1 MFVTMAA
8 SNDGI
13 PEGLYPMR
21 AVTRFTGLSPDVV
34 RVWERRYDA
43 VTPDRT
49 AGRARRYSSTDI
61 RRLLMLNELTRRG
74 HSIGDVARLA
84 DDRLRDMLDRDSIL
98 REPMAPQFRPD
109 PEANRDGIVAEYLGA
124 MGRFEVRRAQEVLG
138 AAAALLPPTTFLFDV
153 IMPILREVGLRW
165 SRDEMGIAHE
175 HVVSSHVKGFLTGLL
190 RLVPPPAPG
199 APRLLAATPRN
210 HHHEFG
216 ALMAAYLGA
225 VRGWDVVYVG
235 PDIPGDDLRMAADL
249 AGADLIVLSVLRV
262 PTPKDLK
269 ELATELRALA
279 RRVTLWIGTP
289 PEHPIRQHVKNIR
302 FFDRLEDLLAA
313 LDERRQ
319 VLALHEA
326 SPPTHAQEA
335 STTI

>member
-1 MFVTMAA
+1 MFVPMAA

-34 RVWERRYDA
+34 RIWERRYEA

-49 AGRARRYSSTDI
+49 AGHARRYSSTDI

-74 HSIGDVARLA
+74 HSIGDVARLP
-84 DDRLRDMLDRDSIL
+84 DERLRGLLERDSIL
-98 REPMAPQFRPD
+98 NEPAVSQARPD
-109 PEANRDGIVAEYLGA
+109 PDANREGIVAEYLGA
-124 MGRFEVRRAQEVLG
+124 MGRFEVRRAQEILG
-138 AAAALLPPTTFLFDV
+138 AAAALLPPTAFLFDV
-153 IMPILREVGLRW
+153 VMPILREVGLRW
-165 SRDEMGIAHE
+165 SHQQLGIAHE

-190 RLVPPPAPG
+190 RLVPPPGPG
-199 APRLLAATPRN
+199 APRMLAATPRN

-249 AGADLIVLSVLRV
+249 AGADLIVLSVLRI
-262 PTPKDLK
+262 PPPK
-269 ELATELRALA
+269 ELQELASELRTLA
-279 RRVTLWIGTP
+279 RRTTLWIGSP
-289 PEHPIRQHVKNIR
+289 PDHPIRRQVKTIR
-302 FFDRLEDLLAA
+302 AFDRLEDLLGA

-319 VLALHEA
+319 VLASRGA
-326 SPPTHAQEA
+326 PPRP
-335 STTI
+335 TT